1 MFFLI
6 TTRIATILISC
17 FCAASLQAAEG
28 KLVFVTAANA
38 KLKTE
43 AKAGSADVI
52 QVERGTQLSVLT
64 ESGSWYQVSQGAK
77 TGWISKLFVSTTKP
91 IGQNDLLKEN
101 AVTDE
106 QMSRKRSSG
115 YSVSAA
121 TRGLSATS
129 RNQRGEKFRS
139 NNQALDELEKK
150 SLKPEEIL
158 QFQDEAKNGKGN

>member
-1 MFFLI
+1 MFFLR
-6 TTRIATILISC
+6 TNRIFMVLLACLCTAL
-17 FCAASLQAAEG
+17 LQAADG
-28 KLVFVTAANA
+28 KLVYVTAANA

-43 AKAGSADVI
+43 AKAGSADVS
-52 QVERGTQLSVLT
+52 QVDRGTQLSVLS

-77 TGWISKLFVSTTKP
+77 TGWISKLFVSNSKP

-129 RNQRGEKFRS
+129 RNQRGEQFRS

-150 SLKPEEIL
+150 SLKPEEII
-158 QFQDEAKNGKGN
+158 QFQDEAKNAKGN